1 LWIGQEMPMHMR
13 STLPL
18 FPTDEGWPYPDADGA
33 AEAELLRQ
41 GFIVEADVD
50 LDALQLV
57 ANVHAFDGLTA
68 REREVLDRRFW
79 REESMK
85 DVARNLGCTHAEA
98 SVLLG
103 QAVDKVRVR
112 LAPDG

>member
-1 LWIGQEMPMHMR
+1 MHMR

-41 GFIVEADVD
+41 GYTVEPDVD

-57 ANVHAFDGLTA
+57 ANVHAFDGLTPQ
-68 REREVLDRRFW
+68 EREVLDRRFW
-79 REESMK
+79 RSESMK
-85 DVARNLGCTHAEA
+85 DVAHDLGCSHAEA
-98 SVLLG
+98 SLLLG
-103 QAVDKVRVR
+103 RAVDKVRVR

>member
-1 LWIGQEMPMHMR
+1 MQMR

-41 GFIVEADVD
+41 GYTVDPEVD

-57 ANVHAFDGLTA
+57 ANIHAFDGLTEQ
-68 REREVLDRRFW
+68 EREVLDRRFW
-79 REESMK
+79 KSESMK
-85 DVARNLGCTHAEA
+85 DLARNLGCTHAEA
-98 SVLLG
+98 SLLLG
-103 QAVDKVRVR
+103 RAVDKMRTR
-112 LAPDG
+112 LAPDS

>member
-1 LWIGQEMPMHMR
+1 MPMR
-13 STLPL
+13 TTLPL

-41 GFIVEADVD
+41 GYTADPDVD

-57 ANVHAFDGLTA
+57 ANVHAFDGLSE
-68 REREVLDRRFW
+68 REREALDRRFW
-79 REESMK
+79 KSESMK
-85 DVARNLGCTHAEA
+85 DLARNLGCTHAEA
-98 SVLLG
+98 STLLG
-103 QAVDKVRVR
+103 QAVDKMRTR